1 MSDSSNLSDL
11 TICHLLTRGS
21 DPYKLYIKLS
31 SLLRVGMSDTKYIKK
46 LRNLLQ
52 LVTDGKN
59 EKMIVDVIRSSKE
72 YDDRIKRVNT
82 YIDKLP
88 RDQDRFT
95 FRLTDIVKVF
105 KKLIDIGVDNN
116 KRDAS
121 VFRGMRSW
129 IDSIKQLFTSHTCDV
144 RIKLNYALATGV
156 VTKYIKSIVDVKYIN
171 DRIDALFSDLADLIK
186 YMEKNGMN
194 TNKALITDDGRIDRD
209 IDINIKHD
217 SITDGVAAK
226 LSKIVADIRSASNL
240 YASMSN
246 EWEPFIDIE
255 FTCPVRNS
263 NGEVLVFAFLDMIQN
278 DENPGQI
285 LQDISAILT
294 MRNNAIIF
302 YELYAGRSRNEKQIK
317 KDIFDTDNDGIYF
330 IMHTYPAY
338 LYDPIQQFQRYVEL
352 LRSKMDPDY
361 IRIDTMLNE
370 NESPKSICD
379 AIDKI
384 IDRMLPECKILPIG
398 NILSEL
404 HMLFMVDD
412 YPVGTKF
419 DKNGPLVYVCKR
431 IVEQIQSLAGFK
443 VSSRFIVAKRNYK
456 ASIMRNTALGY
467 AYTKYLVFS
476 DDDDIGC
483 SISELVNREIN
494 GNPKHDRFAVFPIS
508 SASIE
513 NHIDLCGMWRYVINV
528 QLARLLCFN
537 NPPYLMTGEDAVT
550 TNFFGNSVF
559 KSIVD
564 VDRSTTS
571 GKVGYIYMEASNRY
585 TDGFMQRVEENIFT
599 RIFMSLLSLPSSDF
613 KWRLESLSLDSKAIG
628 QKAKEYIIDGIGVRT
643 ELIDAVNEFSIFD
656 TLNYLSEPKPYFAF
670 ATQRPSIDEV
680 NARPSDFP
688 FTVIPR
694 EASIDHDSGTVSY
707 KGKEYGADEWN
718 TFLRNQVASS
728 IKDDALTIVF
738 DNIIRGKE
746 DLFEDVD
753 ANDIIEPRLRVFG
766 GKSTWSRCFKIITMV
781 IVGIII
787 IAIVCIV
794 IVSIINT
801 RSGSTNES
809 SSGA

>member
-21 DPYKLYIKLS
+21 NPYKLYIKLS

-72 YDDRIKRVNT
+72 YKDRIKRVNT

-88 RDQDRFT
+88 RDQDFFT

-105 KKLIDIGVDNN
+105 KKLIDIDVP
-116 KRDAS
+116 S
-121 VFRGMRSW
+121 VFRDMRSW
-129 IDSIKQLFTSHTCDV
+129 INSIKQMFTSHTCDV
-144 RIKLNYALATGV
+144 RIKLNYALATGA
-156 VTKYIKSIVDVKYIN
+156 VTKYIESRVGFKRIN
-171 DRIDALFSDLADLIK
+171 RIDALFSDLADLIK

-217 SITDGVAAK
+217 SITDGVADK
-226 LSKIVADIRSASNL
+226 LSKIIADIGSASGEIL
-240 YASMSN
+240 YVFMFN

-302 YELYAGRSRNEKQIK
+302 YEIYAGSLQNEKQIK
-317 KDIFDTDNDGIYF
+317 KGIFDTDDDSIYSLSPL
-330 IMHTYPAY
+330 YPVY

-352 LRSKMDPDY
+352 LKSKIDPDY
-361 IRIDTMLNE
+361 IHIYTMMNE
-370 NESPKSICD
+370 NKSPESICD
-379 AIDKI
+379 AIDNI
-384 IDRMLPECKILPIG
+384 IDRMLPECKVVQTIDK
-398 NILSEL
+398 ILSEL

-412 YPVGTKF
+412 YPVGTEF
-419 DKNGPLVYVCKR
+419 DKKGPLVYVCKR
-431 IVEQIQSLAGFK
+431 IVKQIQEKASFK

-483 SISELVNREIN
+483 SISELVTREIN
-494 GNPKHDRFAVFPIS
+494 KKEYNEFAVFPIS
-508 SASIE
+508 AASV
-513 NHIDLCGMWRYVINV
+513 NNLKDLCGMWRYVINV

-550 TNFFGNSVF
+550 VNFFGNQVF

-564 VDRSTTS
+564 VNTSTTD

-585 TDGFMQRVEENIFT
+585 TDGFMQRVERNIFT
-599 RIFMSLLSLPSSDF
+599 RIFMNL
-613 KWRLESLSLDSKAIG
+613 LSLDSSNFKWTLKAYSLDSNAIER
-628 QKAKEYIIDGIGVRT
+628 KAKEYIIDGIGVRT
-643 ELIDAVNEFSIFD
+643 ELIEAVNEFTIFD
-656 TLNYLSEPKPYFAF
+656 ILSESPVDKPYFAF

-680 NARPSDFP
+680 KACPSNFM
-688 FTVIPR
+688 FNVKPR
-694 EASIDHDSGTVSY
+694 KASIDHDTGTVSY
-707 KGKEYGADEWN
+707 DDKEYSADEWN
-718 TFLRNQVASS
+718 TFLRDQVGSS
-728 IKDDALTIVF
+728 IKDDVMDKLLKNVA
-738 DNIIRGKE
+738 DKKE
-746 DLFEDVD
+746 DLFEGVNIDG
-753 ANDIIEPRLRVFG
+753 IIEPRLRVFG
-766 GKSTWSRCFKIITMV
+766 GKSTWNKWFKIIMMVV

-787 IAIVCIV
+787 IVIVCIV
-794 IVSIINT
+794 VKLINT
-801 RSGSTNES
+801 RSGSTKES
-809 SSGA
+809 SMSGA